1 MADNVKEV
9 SIIQQEGEALFVKD
23 AAVRQ
28 RLAEVEVAIDENN
41 QILSQ
46 SKSNKRDFVYPNRSG
61 TTYKLDDT
69 MTIDGIKYS
78 IYRLLATYSW
88 ANFTIHNVIA
98 FGGIEYSRVAVDSE
112 TGTGVAIE
120 TTYNDV
126 FGASYISS
134 NSDLV
139 FMPASGII
147 DIEQFPNPK
156 RIDITFYA
164 IIGND

>member
-1 MADNVKEV
+1 MAEIKEV
-9 SIIQQEGEALFVKD
+9 SIIQQEGKALFVKD

-28 RLAEVEVAIDENN
+28 RLAEVEVVIDENN

-46 SKSNKRDFVYPNRSG
+46 SKSNKRDFVYPNGSG
-61 TTYKLDDT
+61 TIYKLDDT
-69 MTIDGIKYS
+69 MTIGGTKYN
-78 IYRLLATYSW
+78 IYRLLATYPWS
-88 ANFTIHNVIA
+88 NFTIHNVTA

-112 TGTGVAIE
+112 TGTGIAIE
-120 TTYNDV
+120 TTYSDV

-134 NSDLV
+134 NGDLV
-139 FMPASGII
+139 FTPANGII

-164 IIGND
+164 IIGNN